1 MGRSLTMAHARQSK
15 SVLVVDDEPLVRIFT
30 VQVLEQAGFQVAE
43 ATNAQD
49 ALNRVDGRA
58 IDALVTDIQM
68 PGQMDGCG
76 LAWHVHAMCP
86 NAALLIISGV
96 TKPKAEA
103 LPPRSR
109 FLAKP
114 FDPQR
119 LVREVNEAISERPS
133 TPKTSSGGA

>member
-1 MGRSLTMAHARQSK
+1 MHGI
-15 SVLVVDDEPLVRIFT
+15 VRIFT

-76 LAWHVHAMCP
+76 LAWHVNAMCP
-86 NAALLIISGV
+86 NAALLVISGV
-96 TKPKAEA
+96 TKPTAGEQHMRPNMA
-103 LPPRSR
+103 LLKKPRLCWR
-109 FLAKP
+109 KQLLP
-114 FDPQR
+114 
-119 LVREVNEAISERPS
+119 
-133 TPKTSSGGA
+133 